1 MKLSEYVAE
10 DSLCEKKEAVEKNK
24 PKSWLKTVSAFV
36 NDTGEVLIFE
46 ILDKDELKDLKDY
59 KKDGELSVKLL
70 NQR

>member
-1 MKLSEYVAE
+1 M
-10 DSLCEKKEAVEKNK
+10 
-24 PKSWLKTVSAFV
+24 SAFV